1 MKKDAPR
8 RRIVTDAV
16 DLLTADYEEQEPVS
30 ISPNRVVNLNM
41 ELIAPYHEH
50 LFYLYESERLDD
62 MVESIREN
70 GVLTPVIVRKLA
82 DDKYEMLAG
91 HNRMA
96 AAKLAGLD
104 RIPAIIKEG
113 LTDQDALVYV
123 VETNLKQRS
132 FSDMYPSEQAAV
144 LAVQYNQIISQGR
157 RNDIRRE
164 LELLE
169 NGEATS
175 GQIEQKLDS
184 RGRLAKEY
192 GLSDSSIARLI
203 RVNQL
208 IEPYKRM
215 MDNKEI
221 TMQVAINLSYL
232 SSAAQNWVFD
242 SAEKLG
248 YRLSGKTSAVLRSK
262 RDSLTEETIQQM
274 MLEWLEDKA
283 PVPKFQTIKMDVTLF
298 SKYFKPEDKAE
309 HIQQVIVE
317 ALERYYAVAQ

>member
-50 LFYLYESERLDD
+50 LFYLYEGERLDD

-113 LTDQDALVYV
+113 LTDQDELVS
-123 VETNLKQRS
+123 T
-132 FSDMYPSEQAAV
+132 
-144 LAVQYNQIISQGR
+144 
-157 RNDIRRE
+157 
-164 LELLE
+164 
-169 NGEATS
+169 T
-175 GQIEQKLDS
+175 
-184 RGRLAKEY
+184 
-192 GLSDSSIARLI
+192 
-203 RVNQL
+203 
-208 IEPYKRM
+208 
-215 MDNKEI
+215 
-221 TMQVAINLSYL
+221 
-232 SSAAQNWVFD
+232 
-242 SAEKLG
+242 
-248 YRLSGKTSAVLRSK
+248 
-262 RDSLTEETIQQM
+262 
-274 MLEWLEDKA
+274 
-283 PVPKFQTIKMDVTLF
+283 
-298 SKYFKPEDKAE
+298 
-309 HIQQVIVE
+309 
-317 ALERYYAVAQ
+317 